1 MSIGDGSESITE
13 IVATMT
19 LQLGIIVFA
28 VKLFGRLAKKIGISK
43 VLGELF
49 AGIVIGPF
57 ALGGIPL
64 PGLPHGIFPNAMELF
79 GSSLPVSNELYAIA
93 AIASVILLFASG
105 LETDIA
111 LFLRYSVVGSIVG
124 LGGVV
129 LSFFAG
135 ALAYSLWFGVSIM
148 HPSSLFLG
156 ILCTATS
163 LGITARILS
172 ENKKMDSPEGVTTV
186 AAAVIDDVLCIIS
199 FAVVMGVVAVMT
211 GTAEAGAGLNTG
223 VILGIA
229 GKAFGIWLGFTALA
243 LIFSRKIAGFLK
255 GFKNITDFTVL
266 GLGIAL
272 ALAGIFEKQGLAMI
286 IGAYIAGLS
295 LSKSDIAPVVEE
307 RLEGI
312 YEFLVPIFF
321 AVMGMMV
328 NVREI
333 FSPEILIFG
342 AVYTVAAIASK
353 IIGCGG
359 SAMLMGFNVKGSLR
373 IGLGMVPRGEMVLIL
388 AGVGLAAGILDTK
401 LFGVAILMT
410 LITTIF
416 GPPVLAKA
424 LNSKGAGTRKP
435 SKNDDSVSAEWK
447 FASKEIADI
456 VLSNLLNDLRS
467 EDFYIQTISDEGI
480 SKARKDDT
488 VLFIIEEDNMLTIQT
503 AKSDIGFVKTLVYE
517 VIVELYEAISE
528 LKGSSD
534 PQAMKMQ
541 LLNKGGRMSDNLISL
556 ITPDCVSINILGC
569 NKNEIL
575 TELVEL
581 LFTRKKLLNKD
592 LVLRD
597 VLNHEKAMDG
607 SGMDHNIALP
617 HARSDG
623 VSELVIAIGIKKDG
637 ADFHSTDGEKS
648 KIIVLCVSPKR
659 TNAPFLQFISTI
671 ESVLI
676 DETTHDEVI
685 NADSPEK
692 VVEFLH
698 MRARMRSSA
707 MISLRKS

>member
-13 IVATMT
+13 LVALMA

-43 VLGELF
+43 VLGELI

-129 LSFFAG
+129 VSFFSG
-135 ALAYSLWFGVSIM
+135 ALAYSLFYGVSIM
-148 HPSSLFLG
+148 HEGSLFLG
-156 ILCTATS
+156 ILCMATS

-172 ENKKMDSPEGVTTV
+172 ENKKMDSPEGVTIV
-186 AAAVIDDVLCIIS
+186 AAAVIDDVLCIIA
-199 FAVVMGVVAVMT
+199 FAVVMGIVAIT
-211 GTAEAGAGLNTG
+211 RGAEGAGDGLNTG

-229 GKAFGIWLGFTALA
+229 GRAFGIWLGFTALA
-243 LIFSRKIAGFLK
+243 LVFSRKISGFLK
-255 GFKNITDFTVL
+255 GFKNLTDFAVL

-272 ALAGIFEKQGLAMI
+272 ALAGLFEKQGLAMI

-342 AVYTVAAIASK
+342 GVYTVAAIIAK
-353 IIGCGG
+353 LVGCGVP
-359 SAMLMGFNVKGSLR
+359 AMLLGFNTKGALR
-373 IGLGMVPRGEMVLIL
+373 IGLGAVPRGEMVLIL
-388 AGVGLAAGILDTK
+388 AGVGLAAGILTSQ

-410 LITTIF
+410 LITTIL
-416 GPPVLAKA
+416 GPPALAAA
-424 LNSKGAGTRKP
+424 LNSKGSGTRKDT
-435 SKNDDSVSAEWK
+435 KTDDSVSLEWR
-447 FASKEIADI
+447 FENKEIADI
-456 VLSNLLNDLRS
+456 VLSNLLNDLRN
-467 EDFYIQTISDEGI
+467 EDFYIQTLTDEGI
-480 SKARKDDT
+480 SKARKEDT
-488 VLFIIEEDNMLTIQT
+488 ILFIIEEDNLLTIQT
-503 AKSDIGFVKTLVYE
+503 NKADVGFVKTLVYE
-517 VIVELYEAISE
+517 VVVELYEAVSK

-534 PQAMKMQ
+534 PQAMKTD
-541 LLNKGGRMSDNLISL
+541 LLDKDGRMDDALVSL
-556 ITPDCVSINILGC
+556 IHTDCITVNLKGT
-569 NKNEIL
+569 NKVEIL

-581 LFTRKKLLNKD
+581 LSTRKQLINKD
-592 LVLRD
+592 LVLKD
-597 VLNHEKAMDG
+597 VLSHEKAMDG
-607 SGMDHNIALP
+607 SGMDHNIAIP
-617 HARSDG
+617 HTRSDG
-623 VSELVIAIGIKKDG
+623 VSCLVIAIGINKEG

-648 KIIVLCVSPKR
+648 KIIVLCVSPLKTHSPYLR
-659 TNAPFLQFISTI
+659 FISTI

-676 DETTHDEVI
+676 DQTTHDEVI
-685 NADSPEK
+685 NAETPEK
-692 VVEFLH
+692 VVELLH
-698 MRARMRSSA
+698 KRA
-707 MISLRKS
+707 KEKH